1 MRALW
6 CVHTINVMLNNMS
19 LFVSNSYIEFVNSIQ
34 ALGLELASSRW
45 AKKIKACRQKQHLGM
60 YIYMTWWPHIN
71 NFPGSGHQCTD
82 PSHSH
87 STWDEWACK
96 CFLDDELF

>member
-45 AKKIKACRQKQHLGM
+45 AKKIRAPRQKQHLGM
-60 YIYMTWWPHIN
+60 YIYMTWWPHNYKQFSWVRSSMYRSIT
-71 NFPGSGHQCTD
+71 FAFYMG
-82 PSHSH
+82 
-87 STWDEWACK
+87 
-96 CFLDDELF
+96 

>member
-45 AKKIKACRQKQHLGM
+45 AKKIRTASR
-60 YIYMTWWPHIN
+60 YVHI
-71 NFPGSGHQCTD
+71 HDLVAT
-82 PSHSH
+82 
-87 STWDEWACK
+87 
-96 CFLDDELF
+96 

>member
-19 LFVSNSYIEFVNSIQ
+19 LFVSNSYIEFVNSRI
-34 ALGLELASSRW
+34 GASQ
-45 AKKIKACRQKQHLGM
+45 KIRACRQKQHLGM